1 MMEISS
7 TEVDQIARLARLELA
22 ADEVGGLA
30 HDLASI
36 LGHMEALREVNISDA
51 PPMEGVSEH
60 PAPFR
65 DDDSL
70 PDPLVRPV
78 EAFAPATSE
87 GFFIVPR
94 LAALDADALVDGE
107 GAA

>member
-1 MMEISS
+1 MKIRSA
-7 TEVDQIARLARLELA
+7 EVEQIARLARLELA
-22 ADEVGGLA
+22 ADEVDGLA

-36 LGHMEALREVNISDA
+36 LGHMEALREVDISDT

-70 PDPLVRPV
+70 PDALVRPV
-78 EAFAPATSE
+78 ESFAPAMSE
-87 GFFIVPR
+87 GFFVVPR
-94 LAALDADALVDGE
+94 LAALDADAPDDGE
-107 GAA
+107 TA